1 MQNPPL
7 IGKGDAMNS
16 VPTINGREMQRFAA
30 LKMRPNE
37 DIRSLR
43 LARENATLLLDN
55 TRLRVEYEQLLSSTE
70 IWIRL
75 YEAALARANA
85 ASAECSRLQQPAH
98 E

>member
-1 MQNPPL
+1 
-7 IGKGDAMNS
+7 
-16 VPTINGREMQRFAA
+16 
-30 LKMRPNE
+30 MRPSD

-43 LARENATLLLDN
+43 LARENAALTLDN

-75 YEAALARANA
+75 YEAALTRANA
-85 ASAECSRLQQPAH
+85 ADAECLRLQQPAH

>member
-1 MQNPPL
+1 MNTVTTL
-7 IGKGDAMNS
+7 KGFEPRLAN
-16 VPTINGREMQRFAA
+16 VHA
-30 LKMRPNE
+30 RPNE

-43 LARENATLLLDN
+43 LARENACLLLDN

-85 ASAECSRLQQPAH
+85 AARECALLREQKSDS
-98 E
+98 